1 MITVTA
7 PLWIGL
13 VFGML
18 FGGVGEIWGIG
29 NPETLIRLAR
39 WQDRLLVG
47 CLAIACAIGAV
58 ALYGLYALGISMHF
72 SPKPVYVVGV
82 VIGGLLFGAGMAIS
96 GYVPGSELMALG
108 EGRRD
113 ALYAFPG
120 GLLGAAAWTILYQ
133 TAAGRWL
140 LHTAGYGDL
149 IASGSVHHIRP
160 VFTLLIAALYAMALL
175 AGAAFLPRYSGGK
188 SCLVQAVT
196 KKPNPRDQKSMRDTA
211 AYLAEGGL
219 PKNLSNRLQSMMVTD
234 VPDSNFYS
242 RTKLATSVLI
252 GLLVVLA
259 IFLHQIFGESTT
271 YSWFAGQLF
280 LPTFDYSNVVTQTL
294 GWEPFSDIGTLLG
307 ALVAAL
313 FVSRHFQGFRP
324 IVPPSWRNRFG
335 QDPWKRALGS
345 FGGFFV
351 MMFGARMTDGCTS
364 GHILSG
370 GVQMAASAWVF
381 AIAVFIGMITTAR
394 AVYGSAR
401 EEVSG

>member
-7 PLWIGL
+7 PLWIGV
-13 VFGML
+13 VFGIL
-18 FGGVGEIWGIG
+18 FGGVGEVWGIG

-39 WQDRLLVG
+39 WKDRLLVG
-47 CLAIACAIGAV
+47 CLAIACAIGAL

-82 VIGGLLFGAGMAIS
+82 AIGGLLFGAGMAVS

-120 GLLGAAAWTILYQ
+120 GVLGAAAWTMLYQ

-140 LHTAGYGDL
+140 LHTAGYGDV

-160 VFTLLIAALYAMALL
+160 VFTLLIAAVYAVALL
-175 AGAAFLPRYSGGK
+175 AGTAFLPRYSGGR
-188 SCLVQAVT
+188 SWVMQART
-196 KKPNPRDQKSMRDTA
+196 GQISPRDQESMRDTA

-219 PKNLSNRLQSMMVTD
+219 RQNCSNRLHSVVAAD

-242 RTKLATSVLI
+242 RIKLSTSVFI

-271 YSWFAGQLF
+271 YSWLAGRLF
-280 LPTFDYSNVVTQTL
+280 LPSFDYSNVAIHKV
-294 GWEPFSDIGTLLG
+294 GWEPFSDIGTLDL
-307 ALVAAL
+307 LTL
-313 FVSRHFQGFRP
+313 
-324 IVPPSWRNRFG
+324 
-335 QDPWKRALGS
+335 
-345 FGGFFV
+345 
-351 MMFGARMTDGCTS
+351 
-364 GHILSG
+364 
-370 GVQMAASAWVF
+370 
-381 AIAVFIGMITTAR
+381 
-394 AVYGSAR
+394 
-401 EEVSG
+401 

>member
-1 MITVTA
+1 
-7 PLWIGL
+7 
-13 VFGML
+13 ML
-18 FGGVGEIWGIG
+18 FGGVGEIWGLG

-140 LHTAGYGDL
+140 LHTASYGDL
-149 IASGSVHHIRP
+149 IASGSVHRIRP

-175 AGAAFLPRYSGGK
+175 AGAALLPRYSGGK
-188 SCLVQAVT
+188 SCLVRAVT
-196 KKPNPRDQKSMRDTA
+196 KKPNPRDEKSMRDTA

-219 PKNLSNRLQSMMVTD
+219 PKNPSNRLQSMMVTD
-234 VPDSNFYS
+234 VPDSNFCS
-242 RTKLATSVLI
+242 RTKLATSILI

-280 LPTFDYSNVVTQTL
+280 LPTLDYSNVVTRTL

-335 QDPWKRALGS
+335 LHPWKRALGS

-381 AIAVFIGMITTAR
+381 AIAVFIGMTTTAR

-401 EEVSG
+401 EDVSG